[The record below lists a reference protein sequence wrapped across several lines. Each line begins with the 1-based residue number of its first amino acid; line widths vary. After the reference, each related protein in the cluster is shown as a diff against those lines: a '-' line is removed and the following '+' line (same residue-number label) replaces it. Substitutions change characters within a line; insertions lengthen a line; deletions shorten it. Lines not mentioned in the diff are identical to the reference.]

1 MKVVTVYDE
10 GGECLGD
17 EYVDL
22 STLQQDT
29 KKAIIQLIHLDET
42 VDVYND
48 ALKIRRSKNG
58 YE

>member
-48 ALKIRRSKNG
+48 ALKIRRSKKWV
-58 YE
+58 